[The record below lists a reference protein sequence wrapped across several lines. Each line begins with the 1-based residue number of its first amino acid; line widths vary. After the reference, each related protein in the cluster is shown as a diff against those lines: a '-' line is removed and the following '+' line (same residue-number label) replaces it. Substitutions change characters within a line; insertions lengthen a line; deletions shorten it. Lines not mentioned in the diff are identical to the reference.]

1 LACRPIGV
9 LYIEQTN
16 TDTHVRERN
25 DRLALL
31 PVEAP
36 RMDGLRSVL
45 DFHERVRAELE
56 RFFLEAV
63 AFEGKDLKMLGWG
76 GPGDA
81 TALVRAS
88 QRDRPPAR
96 A

>member
-1 LACRPIGV
+1 
-9 LYIEQTN
+9 
-16 TDTHVRERN
+16 
-25 DRLALL
+25 
-31 PVEAP
+31 
-36 RMDGLRSVL
+36 MDGLRSVL

-56 RFFLEAV
+56 RFFREAV
-63 AFEGKDLKMLGWG
+63 AVEGRDLKMLGWG

-88 QRDRPPAR
+88 QRDHPPAR